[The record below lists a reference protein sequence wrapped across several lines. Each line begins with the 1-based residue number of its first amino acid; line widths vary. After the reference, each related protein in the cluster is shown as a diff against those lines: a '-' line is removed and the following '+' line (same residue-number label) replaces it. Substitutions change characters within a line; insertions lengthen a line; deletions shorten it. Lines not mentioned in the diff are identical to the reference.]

1 MITYGRET
9 GINIKNMELFNHD
22 RTFPQ
27 QRVGYAEK
35 QKPYWYANCIDY
47 IISAGMS
54 FNDRTDTETKLSIL
68 HGNIPNSFYKKTL
81 NPYNSNNEKYT
92 RFPATMRNLD
102 IMNDII
108 RRYVSEYFKGIHE
121 FIVSANNPEIVLKK
135 NAKLREEI
143 GNMAAQAFKQ
153 EFERRLQELQAQAQQ
168 QGTPPEQV
176 NVQEAMPDPEK
187 FIEDFNRNYID
198 DESKQ
203 GQELLG
209 YIRSITADTMIY
221 LASFFDYVSLGECYT
236 YSDIRG
242 ETIIKEHVPCIE
254 AFPIPN
260 SNFFVEDHDMF
271 ARKMLLSYSQIIDM
285 FDDYFDDKDRKFLE
299 TYYSKDVNSGPVKL
313 LYSKYFE
320 TYPDVCEKFTNE
332 ERDLFK
338 KEPVSIHENNNNLFD
353 VWHVVWRGEARRGIL
368 TYMNEQGFVTT
379 RIVDE
384 SYKLNREAGDISIEW
399 AYEEQ
404 VYEGYRIGS
413 RNTAIYPIKAR
424 PVAYQRNGKLP
435 YNGIME
441 IIPYMGKFSIIKT
454 VTPFQIMRNIFAYH
468 REMVIA
474 KNKMLILVLPES
486 LVSSDSED
494 KVYKMAADGI
504 LLVDDSED
512 SNSQKTAQ
520 IRLLNANLGDYIAQ
534 ITQLMDATRQEAW
547 DSVDMNAQRYGD
559 IAQSAG
565 AATTQEAVARSSM
578 GSVIIVEVFDQMRR
592 RDYQRD
598 IDFAKLAFIDGLN
611 TSYLDAE
618 GTRHYISLD
627 VNSFIYSDYGVVVK
641 NDSKEKDK
649 LDQLRQWAFSAA
661 QNGDLDMALA
671 AITGDN
677 ISQIKATID
686 RFNEIKQQHEEQMKQ
701 VDAQLKE
708 EEIQNKLR
716 EIEAKGQQDKEL
728 EELKFQHEMQLKY
741 VDVDMSMLGTTGG
754 DEAEQ
759 AKNRLAA
766 AAEENK
772 ANIEREKL
780 NVARQQMQAD
790 LYNKAADRA
799 VKMEDIKSKERI
811 AKTNKNKYD
820 K

>member
-1 MITYGRET
+1 
-9 GINIKNMELFNHD
+9 MEFFNHD
-22 RTFPQ
+22 RSFPK

-54 FNDRTDTETKLSIL
+54 FNDRSDTETKLSIL
-68 HGNIPNSFYKKTL
+68 HGDIPNSYYKKTL
-81 NPYNSNNEKYT
+81 NPYNSNKEKYT

-102 IMNDII
+102 IMNDVV

-121 FIVSANNPEIVLKK
+121 FVVGASNTDIVLKK

-143 GNMAAQAFKQ
+143 GVLAAQAFQQ
-153 EFERRLQELQAQAQQ
+153 EFERRLQELQAQAEQ
-168 QGTPPEQV
+168 QGTPPEQI
-176 NVQEAMPDPEK
+176 NPQDAMPDPEE
-187 FIEDFNRNYID
+187 FIKNFNDNYID

-203 GQELLG
+203 GQEVLH

-221 LASFFDYVSLGECYT
+221 LSSFFDYVALGECYT
-236 YSDIRG
+236 YSDVRG
-242 ETIIKEHVPCIE
+242 EKIIKEHVPVME

-260 SNFFVEDHDMF
+260 GNFFVEEHDMF
-271 ARKMLLSYSQIIDM
+271 ARRMLLSYSQIVDM
-285 FDDYFDDKDRKFLE
+285 FDDYLDKKDREFLE
-299 TYYSKDVNSGPVKL
+299 TFYGRDINSGPTKL
-313 LYSKYFE
+313 MYSKYFE
-320 TYPDVCEKFTNE
+320 TYPDVCEKFSTE

-338 KEPVSIHENNNNLFD
+338 KEGISLAERNNNLFE
-353 VWHVVWRGEARRGIL
+353 VWHVVWKGEACRGVL
-368 TYMNEQGFVTT
+368 TYMNESGFVTT

-384 SYKLNREAGDISIEW
+384 TYKLNREAGDINIEW
-399 AYEEQ
+399 EYESQ
-404 VYEGYRIGS
+404 VYEGYRIGG
-413 RNTAIYPIKAR
+413 RYNAIYPIKSR
-424 PVAYQRNGKLP
+424 PIPFERGGKLP

-441 IIPYMGKFSIIKT
+441 ILPYMGQFSIIKI

-474 KNKMLILVLPES
+474 KNKMLILLLPQS
-486 LVSSDSED
+486 LVADDSDD
-494 KVYKMAADGI
+494 KVYRMAADGV

-512 SNSQKTAQ
+512 TNSQKMANV
-520 IRLLNANLGDYIAQ
+520 RLLNAQMGDYIAQ
-534 ITQLMDATRQEAW
+534 ITNLMAATKQEAW
-547 DSVDMNAQRYGD
+547 DCVDMNSQRYGD

-565 AATTQEAVARSSM
+565 IGTTQEAVARSSM
-578 GSVIIVEVFDQMRR
+578 GSVVLIEVFDQMRR

-598 IDFAKLAFIDGLN
+598 IDFAKLAYIDGLDTAYFDQDGN
-611 TSYLDAE
+611 
-618 GTRHYISLD
+618 RHYISLD
-627 VNSFIYSDYGVVVK
+627 VNSFIYSDYGVIVK

-649 LDQLRQWAFSAA
+649 IDQLRQWAFSAA

-677 ISQIKATID
+677 ISQIKATIQK
-686 RFNEIKQQHEEQMKQ
+686 FNEIKQQHEEQMRQ

-716 EIEAKGQQDKEL
+716 QIEAQGQQDKEL
-728 EELKFQHEMQLKY
+728 EELKFQHEMALKY
-741 VDVDMSMLGTTGG
+741 IDVDMSMLGTTGG

-766 AAEENK
+766 ATEENRL
-772 ANIEREKL
+772 NIEREKL
-780 NVARQQMQAD
+780 NVTRQQMQAD

-799 VKMEDIKSKERI
+799 VKMEDIKSKVII

>member
-1 MITYGRET
+1 
-9 GINIKNMELFNHD
+9 MEFFNHD
-22 RTFPQ
+22 RSFPK

-54 FNDRTDTETKLSIL
+54 FNDRSDTETKLSIL
-68 HGNIPNSFYKKTL
+68 HGDIPNSYYKKTL
-81 NPYNSNNEKYT
+81 NPYNSNKEKYT

-102 IMNDII
+102 IMNDVV

-121 FIVSANNPEIVLKK
+121 FVVGASNTDIVLKK

-143 GNMAAQAFKQ
+143 GVLAAQAFQQ
-153 EFERRLQELQAQAQQ
+153 EFERRLQELQAQAEQ
-168 QGTPPEQV
+168 QGTPPEQI
-176 NVQEAMPDPEK
+176 NPQDAMPDPEE
-187 FIEDFNRNYID
+187 FIKNFNDNYID

-203 GQELLG
+203 GQEVLQ

-221 LASFFDYVSLGECYT
+221 LSSFFDYVALGECYT
-236 YSDIRG
+236 YSDVRG
-242 ETIIKEHVPCIE
+242 EKIIKEHVPVME

-260 SNFFVEDHDMF
+260 GNFFVEEHDMF
-271 ARKMLLSYSQIIDM
+271 ARRMLLSYSQIVDM
-285 FDDYFDDKDRKFLE
+285 FDDYLDKKDREFLE
-299 TYYSKDVNSGPVKL
+299 TFYGRDINSGPTKL
-313 LYSKYFE
+313 MYSKYFE
-320 TYPDVCEKFTNE
+320 TYPDVCEKFSVE

-338 KEPVSIHENNNNLFD
+338 KEGISLAERNNNLFE
-353 VWHVVWRGEARRGIL
+353 VWHVVWKGEARRGIL
-368 TYMNEQGFVTT
+368 TYMNESGFVTT

-384 SYKLNREAGDISIEW
+384 TYKLNKEAGDINIEW
-399 AYEEQ
+399 EYEPQ
-404 VYEGYRIGS
+404 VYEGYRIGG
-413 RNTAIYPIKAR
+413 RYNAIYPIKSR
-424 PVAYQRNGKLP
+424 PIPFERGGKLP

-441 IIPYMGKFSIIKT
+441 VLPYMGQFSIIKI

-474 KNKMLILVLPES
+474 KNKMLILLLPES
-486 LVSSDSED
+486 LVASDSED
-494 KVYKMAADGI
+494 KVYKMAADGV

-512 SNSQKTAQ
+512 TNSQKMANV
-520 IRLLNANLGDYIAQ
+520 RLLNAQMGDYIAQ
-534 ITQLMDATRQEAW
+534 ITNLMAATKQEAW
-547 DSVDMNAQRYGD
+547 DCVDMNSQRYGD

-565 AATTQEAVARSSM
+565 IGTTQEAVARSSM
-578 GSVIIVEVFDQMRR
+578 GSVVLIEVFDQMRR

-598 IDFAKLAFIDGLN
+598 IDFAKLAYIDGLDTAYFDQDGN
-611 TSYLDAE
+611 
-618 GTRHYISLD
+618 RHYISLD
-627 VNSFIYSDYGVVVK
+627 VNSFIYSDYGVIVK

-649 LDQLRQWAFSAA
+649 IEQLRQWAFSAA

-677 ISQIKATID
+677 ISQIKATIQK
-686 RFNEIKQQHEEQMKQ
+686 FTEIKQQHEEQMRQ

-716 EIEAKGQQDKEL
+716 QIEAQGQQDKEL
-728 EELKFQHEMQLKY
+728 EELKFQHEMALKY
-741 VDVDMSMLGTTGG
+741 IDVDMSMLGTTGG

-766 AAEENK
+766 ATEENRL
-772 ANIEREKL
+772 NIEREKL
-780 NVARQQMQAD
+780 NVTRQQMQAD

-820 K
+820 S

>member
-1 MITYGRET
+1 
-9 GINIKNMELFNHD
+9 MEFFNHD
-22 RTFPQ
+22 RSFPK

-54 FNDRTDTETKLSIL
+54 FNDRSDTETKLSIL
-68 HGNIPNSFYKKTL
+68 HGDIPNSYYKKTL
-81 NPYNSNNEKYT
+81 NPYNSNKEKYT

-102 IMNDII
+102 IMNDVV

-121 FIVSANNPEIVLKK
+121 FVVGASNTDIVLKK

-143 GNMAAQAFKQ
+143 GVLAAQAFQQ
-153 EFERRLQELQAQAQQ
+153 EFERRLQEMQAQAQQ
-168 QGTPPEQV
+168 QGTPPEQI
-176 NVQEAMPDPEK
+176 NPQDAMPDPEE
-187 FIEDFNRNYID
+187 FIKNFNDNYID

-203 GQELLG
+203 GQEVLH

-221 LASFFDYVSLGECYT
+221 LSSFFDYVALGECYT
-236 YSDIRG
+236 YSDVRG
-242 ETIIKEHVPCIE
+242 EKIIKEHVPVME

-260 SNFFVEDHDMF
+260 GNFFVEEHDMF
-271 ARKMLLSYSQIIDM
+271 ARRMLLSYSQIVDM
-285 FDDYFDDKDRKFLE
+285 FDDYLDKKDREFLE
-299 TYYSKDVNSGPVKL
+299 TFYGRDINSGPTKL
-313 LYSKYFE
+313 MYSKYFE
-320 TYPDVCEKFTNE
+320 TYPDVCEKFSTE

-338 KEPVSIHENNNNLFD
+338 KEGISLAERNNNLFE
-353 VWHVVWRGEARRGIL
+353 VWHVVWKGEARRGVL
-368 TYMNEQGFVTT
+368 TYMNESGFVTT

-384 SYKLNREAGDISIEW
+384 TYKLNKEAGDINIEW
-399 AYEEQ
+399 EYEPQ
-404 VYEGYRIGS
+404 VYEGYRIGG
-413 RNTAIYPIKAR
+413 RYNAIYPIKSR
-424 PVAYQRNGKLP
+424 PIPFERGGKLP

-441 IIPYMGKFSIIKT
+441 ILPYMGQFSIIKII
-454 VTPFQIMRNIFAYH
+454 TPFQIMRNIFAYH

-474 KNKMLILVLPES
+474 KNKMLILLLPES
-486 LVSSDSED
+486 LVASDSDD
-494 KVYKMAADGI
+494 KVYRMAADGV

-512 SNSQKTAQ
+512 TNSQKMANV
-520 IRLLNANLGDYIAQ
+520 RLLNAQMGDYIAQ
-534 ITQLMDATRQEAW
+534 ITNLMAATKQEAW
-547 DSVDMNAQRYGD
+547 DCVDMNSQRYGD

-565 AATTQEAVARSSM
+565 IGTTQEAVARSSM
-578 GSVIIVEVFDQMRR
+578 GSVVLIEVFDQMRR

-598 IDFAKLAFIDGLN
+598 IDFAKLAYIDGLDTAYFDQDGN
-611 TSYLDAE
+611 
-618 GTRHYISLD
+618 RHYISLD
-627 VNSFIYSDYGVVVK
+627 VNSFIYSDYGVIVK

-649 LDQLRQWAFSAA
+649 IDQLRQWAFSAA

-677 ISQIKATID
+677 ISQIKATIQK
-686 RFNEIKQQHEEQMKQ
+686 FNEIKQQHEEQMRQ

-716 EIEAKGQQDKEL
+716 QIEAQGQQDKEL
-728 EELKFQHEMQLKY
+728 EELKFQHEMALKY
-741 VDVDMSMLGTTGG
+741 IDVDMSMLGTAGG

-759 AKNRLAA
+759 AKNRLVAA
-766 AAEENK
+766 TEENRL
-772 ANIEREKL
+772 NIEREKL
-780 NVARQQMQAD
+780 NVTRQQMQAD

>member
-1 MITYGRET
+1 
-9 GINIKNMELFNHD
+9 MEFFNHD
-22 RTFPQ
+22 RSFPK

-54 FNDRTDTETKLSIL
+54 FNDRSDTETKLSIL
-68 HGNIPNSFYKKTL
+68 HGDIPNSYYKKTL
-81 NPYNSNNEKYT
+81 NPYNSNKEKYT

-102 IMNDII
+102 IMNDVV

-121 FIVSANNPEIVLKK
+121 FVVGASNTDIVLKK

-143 GNMAAQAFKQ
+143 GVMAAQAFQQ
-153 EFERRLQELQAQAQQ
+153 EFERRLQEMQAQAQQ
-168 QGTPPEQV
+168 QGTPPEQI
-176 NVQEAMPDPEK
+176 NPQDAMPDPEE
-187 FIEDFNRNYID
+187 FIKNFNDNYID

-203 GQELLG
+203 GQEVLH

-221 LASFFDYVSLGECYT
+221 LSSFFDYVALGECYT
-236 YSDIRG
+236 YSDVRG
-242 ETIIKEHVPCIE
+242 EKIIKEHVPVME

-260 SNFFVEDHDMF
+260 GNFFVEEHDMF
-271 ARKMLLSYSQIIDM
+271 ARRMLLSYSQIVDM
-285 FDDYFDDKDRKFLE
+285 FDDYLDKKDREFLE
-299 TYYSKDVNSGPVKL
+299 TFYGRDINSGPTKL
-313 LYSKYFE
+313 MYSKYFE
-320 TYPDVCEKFTNE
+320 TYPDVCEKFSTE

-338 KEPVSIHENNNNLFD
+338 KEGISLAERNNNLFE
-353 VWHVVWRGEARRGIL
+353 VWHVVWKGEARRGIL
-368 TYMNEQGFVTT
+368 TYMNESGFVTT

-384 SYKLNREAGDISIEW
+384 TYKLNREAGDINIEW
-399 AYEEQ
+399 EYEPQ
-404 VYEGYRIGS
+404 VYEGYRIGG
-413 RNTAIYPIKAR
+413 RYNAIYPIKSR
-424 PVAYQRNGKLP
+424 PIPFERGGKLP
-435 YNGIME
+435 YNGVME
-441 IIPYMGKFSIIKT
+441 ILPYMGQFSIIKII
-454 VTPFQIMRNIFAYH
+454 TPFQIMRNIFAYH

-474 KNKMLILVLPES
+474 KNKMLILLLPES
-486 LVSSDSED
+486 LVASDSED
-494 KVYKMAADGI
+494 KVYKMAADGV

-512 SNSQKTAQ
+512 TNSQKMANV
-520 IRLLNANLGDYIAQ
+520 RLLNAQMGDYIAQ
-534 ITQLMDATRQEAW
+534 ITDLMAATKQEAW
-547 DSVDMNAQRYGD
+547 DCVDMNSQRYGD

-565 AATTQEAVARSSM
+565 IGTTQEAVARSSM
-578 GSVIIVEVFDQMRR
+578 GSVVIIEVFDQMRR

-598 IDFAKLAFIDGLN
+598 IDFAKLAYIDGLDTAYFDQDGN
-611 TSYLDAE
+611 
-618 GTRHYISLD
+618 RHYISLD
-627 VNSFIYSDYGVVVK
+627 VNSFIYSDYGVIVK

-649 LDQLRQWAFSAA
+649 IEQLRQWAFSAA

-677 ISQIKATID
+677 ISQIKATIQK
-686 RFNEIKQQHEEQMKQ
+686 FNEIKQQHEEQMRQ

-716 EIEAKGQQDKEL
+716 QIEAQGQQDKEL
-728 EELKFQHEMQLKY
+728 EELKFQHEMALKY
-741 VDVDMSMLGTTGG
+741 IDVDMSMLGSAGG

-759 AKNRLAA
+759 VKNRLAA
-766 AAEENK
+766 TTEENRM
-772 ANIEREKL
+772 NIEREKL
-780 NVARQQMQAD
+780 NVTRQQMQAD

>member
-1 MITYGRET
+1 
-9 GINIKNMELFNHD
+9 MEFFNHD
-22 RTFPQ
+22 RSFPK

-54 FNDRTDTETKLSIL
+54 FNDRSDTETKLSIL
-68 HGNIPNSFYKKTL
+68 HGDIPNSYYKKTL
-81 NPYNSNNEKYT
+81 NPYNSNKEKYT

-102 IMNDII
+102 IMNDVV

-121 FIVSANNPEIVLKK
+121 FVVGASNTDIVLKK

-143 GNMAAQAFKQ
+143 GVLAAQAFQQ
-153 EFERRLQELQAQAQQ
+153 EFERRLQEMQAQAQQ
-168 QGTPPEQV
+168 QGTPPEQI
-176 NVQEAMPDPEK
+176 NPQDAMPDPEE
-187 FIEDFNRNYID
+187 FIKNFNDNYID

-203 GQELLG
+203 GQEVLH

-221 LASFFDYVSLGECYT
+221 LSSFFDYVALGECYT
-236 YSDIRG
+236 YSDVRG
-242 ETIIKEHVPCIE
+242 EKIIKEHVPVME

-260 SNFFVEDHDMF
+260 GNFFVEEHDMF
-271 ARKMLLSYSQIIDM
+271 ARRMLLSYSQIVDM
-285 FDDYFDDKDRKFLE
+285 FDDYLDKKDREFLE
-299 TYYSKDVNSGPVKL
+299 TFYGRDINSGPTKL
-313 LYSKYFE
+313 MYSKYFE
-320 TYPDVCEKFTNE
+320 TYPDVCEKFSVE

-338 KEPVSIHENNNNLFD
+338 KEGISLAERNNNLFE
-353 VWHVVWRGEARRGIL
+353 VWHVVWKGEARRGVL
-368 TYMNEQGFVTT
+368 TYMNESGFVTT

-384 SYKLNREAGDISIEW
+384 TYKLNKEAGDINIEW
-399 AYEEQ
+399 EYEPQ
-404 VYEGYRIGS
+404 VYEGYRIGG
-413 RNTAIYPIKAR
+413 RYNAIYPIKSR
-424 PVAYQRNGKLP
+424 PIPFERGGKLP
-435 YNGIME
+435 YNGVME
-441 IIPYMGKFSIIKT
+441 ILPYMGQFSIIKII
-454 VTPFQIMRNIFAYH
+454 TPFQIMRNIFAYH

-474 KNKMLILVLPES
+474 KNKMLILLLPES
-486 LVSSDSED
+486 LVASDSED
-494 KVYKMAADGI
+494 KVYKMAADGV

-512 SNSQKTAQ
+512 SNSQKMANV
-520 IRLLNANLGDYIAQ
+520 RLLNAQMGDYIAQ
-534 ITQLMDATRQEAW
+534 ITDLMAATKQEAW
-547 DSVDMNAQRYGD
+547 DCVDMNSQRYGD

-565 AATTQEAVARSSM
+565 IGTTQEAVARSSM
-578 GSVIIVEVFDQMRR
+578 GSVVIIEVFDQMRR

-598 IDFAKLAFIDGLN
+598 IDFAKLAYIDGLDTAYFDQDGN
-611 TSYLDAE
+611 
-618 GTRHYISLD
+618 RHYISLD
-627 VNSFIYSDYGVVVK
+627 VNSFIYSDYGVIVK

-649 LDQLRQWAFSAA
+649 IEQLRQWAFSAA

-677 ISQIKATID
+677 ISQIKATIQK
-686 RFNEIKQQHEEQMKQ
+686 FTEIKQQHEEQMRQ

-716 EIEAKGQQDKEL
+716 QIEAQGQQDKEL
-728 EELKFQHEMQLKY
+728 EELKFQHEMALKY
-741 VDVDMSMLGTTGG
+741 IDVDMSMLGTTGG

-766 AAEENK
+766 TTEENRM
-772 ANIEREKL
+772 NIEREKL
-780 NVARQQMQAD
+780 NVTRQQMQAD

-820 K
+820 S